1 MNFFEH
7 QDKARRKS
15 KILILYFVL
24 ALLIM
29 IFAMN
34 AAVYGI
40 LYYTSQQVP
49 DLRSLMNE
57 PLWLYISLTLTI
69 IIVSGS
75 LFKMYALRGGGTSVA
90 NMVNARRILT
100 DTSDF
105 HEKRLIHIVEEMSIA
120 SGVPMPALY
129 IMDKE
134 MGINA
139 FVAGITPK
147 DTVLVVTKGSLE
159 NLNRE
164 ELQAVIGHE
173 FSHIFNGDMKINI
186 RLMAILAGILLIG
199 NVGSIVLRG
208 AGHSSG
214 SKRRDGKGG
223 GGVIIIL
230 LIALVMIIFG
240 YLGLFLG
247 RIIKAAVSRQRE
259 LLADAC
265 SVQYTRYPQGLAS
278 AFKRML
284 ILEQGSKLKSSQA
297 EEINHLCFGE
307 AMSFTFFNS
316 LFATHPP
323 LDQRIKAID
332 PYGKYTLLNNTAQEE
347 KLSGDVTGAKKTN
360 LESVLAPIM
369 YTMAAT
375 ASTANTHAETMK
387 NSIGNP
393 SDAHFEHA
401 KNIHNLLPEALLD
414 RARNKEK
421 VEYLYYGLI
430 LRRYKNKTS
439 IIEHLS
445 KTLNKAELESIY
457 EIYEML
463 KSLPLETL
471 VPLFDISL
479 PAFSENPLEKRN
491 AIYNRI
497 EALSQTLKPSLFR
510 FALLTL
516 LGKQLTES
524 TRASDRPK
532 YYSLDSV
539 REEIATLFAFVTNYS
554 YSDEAQRNEHFA
566 NIVNALLSEPI
577 EKPNIKVFKAIQFRN
592 VLEKLNKLTPE
603 LKEKIISSCVELVLS
618 DNHVKIQEAE
628 IIRVISG
635 CLDSPM
641 PPFINEQITKKI
653 NSDENKEQ

>member
-1 MNFFEH
+1 
-7 QDKARRKS
+7 
-15 KILILYFVL
+15 
-24 ALLIM
+24 M
-29 IFAMN
+29 IIAMN

-40 LYYTSQQVP
+40 LYYASQQAP
-49 DLRSLMNE
+49 ELNPLMNE
-57 PLWLYISLTLTI
+57 PLWVYISLGLI
-69 IIVSGS
+69 IIVITGS
-75 LFKMYALRGGGTSVA
+75 LFKMFMLRGGGTSVA
-90 NMVNARRILT
+90 KMVNARRILT
-100 DTSDF
+100 DTNDF

-186 RLMAILAGILLIG
+186 RLMAILSGILLIG
-199 NVGSIVLRG
+199 NVGEIIIRS
-208 AGHSSG
+208 AGRSSG
-214 SKRRDGKGG
+214 RKRSNSKGG
-223 GGVIIIL
+223 GGVVVIL
-230 LIALVMIIFG
+230 LIAVVMIVFG

-265 SVQYTRYPQGLAS
+265 AIQYTRYPQGLAS

-284 ILEQGSKLKSSQA
+284 ILEQGSKLNSQQV
-297 EEINHLCFGE
+297 EDINHLCFGE
-307 AMSFTFFNS
+307 AMSFTFFSS

-323 LDQRIKAID
+323 LEERIKAID
-332 PYGKYTLLNNTAQEE
+332 PYGKYTLLSNTAKEE
-347 KLSGDVTGAKKTN
+347 KLSGDVAGTKKTN

-369 YTMAAT
+369 YSMAAA
-375 ASTANTHAETMK
+375 ASTAHTNAEMMK

-401 KNIHNLLPEALLD
+401 KNIHNLLPEMLLNN
-414 RARNKEK
+414 ARNKEK
-421 VEYLYYGLI
+421 VEYLYYALI
-430 LRRYKNKTS
+430 LRRYKNK
-439 IIEHLS
+439 IPIMEYLS
-445 KTLNKAELESIY
+445 QTLNKTELDFVNQIN
-457 EIYEML
+457 EML
-463 KSLPLETL
+463 RPLPIETL
-471 VPLFDISL
+471 MPLFDISL
-479 PAFSENPLEKRN
+479 PAFSENPPEKRN

-497 EALSQTLKPSLFR
+497 EALSHTLKPSLFR

-516 LGKQLTES
+516 LGKKLTDS
-524 TRASDRPK
+524 TRVSDRPK

-539 REEIATLFAFVTNYS
+539 REEIATLFSFVTNYS
-554 YSDEAQRNEHFA
+554 YSNESERNEHFFK
-566 NIVNALLSEPI
+566 IVNTLLSEPI
-577 EKPNIKVFKAIQFRN
+577 QKPSIEVFKTIQFRN
-592 VLEKLNKLTPE
+592 ILEKLNKLTPE

-641 PPFINEQITKKI
+641 PVFLNQQITEKI
-653 NSDENKEQ
+653 INKDESKEQ